1 MNYAHKAQEKSYIHV
16 DENFKLQAYIHI
28 TNDLFP
34 LKVVLVFD
42 SFEKKPLSFQN
53 EVNKLLPRGTVK
65 LVEGEC
71 TTFTICRVS
80 FLGVC
85 ANAMFF
91 SDGIIACT
99 LLGCET
105 V

>member
-53 EVNKLLPRGTVK
+53 EVNKLLQLSLLK
-65 LVEGEC
+65 
-71 TTFTICRVS
+71 
-80 FLGVC
+80 
-85 ANAMFF
+85 ANAQP
-91 SDGIIACT
+91 
-99 LLGCET
+99 LLYVGYLFWGYVLMPCSSQIELLH
-105 V
+105 VRF